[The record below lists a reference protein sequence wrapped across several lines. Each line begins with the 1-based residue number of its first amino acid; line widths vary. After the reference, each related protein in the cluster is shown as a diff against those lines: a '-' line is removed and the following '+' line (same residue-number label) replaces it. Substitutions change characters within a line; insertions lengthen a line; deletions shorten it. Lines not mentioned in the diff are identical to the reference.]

1 MPAKGY
7 VDISVE
13 TCKGCNLC
21 VIACPTD
28 CLALNTSDTNSYG
41 LHYAY
46 LTDEDKCIAC
56 MNCSVICPD
65 AAIKVYKKVDET
77 REGQRG

>member
-7 VDISVE
+7 VEISIE
-13 TCKGCNLC
+13 TCKGCCLC

-28 CLALNTSDTNSYG
+28 CLALNTRDTNSYG

-46 LTDEDKCIAC
+46 LADEDKCIAC
-56 MNCSVICPD
+56 LNCSVICPD
-65 AAIKVYKKVDET
+65 AAITVYKKVAEE
-77 REGQRG
+77 REEQRG